1 MSKMYVACVVAIVP
15 VLFAGCAS
23 DRSAKTDSNANQLEA
38 TKPASGFVIEVTTFN
53 RNDRMTE
60 SQFAR
65 ADAAVEARYTSKQP
79 GFLGRVSGESPDGT
93 WAVVVYWEDAASA
106 EASMKKFMNDASVVD
121 YAAAIDATTMK
132 MSHYRSAE
140 VFQSDGVRP
149 RVVEV
154 TTFVLKA
161 DVAGSAF
168 SARDAE
174 IESAYTARQPGFI
187 ARHSGESADGQWA
200 VIVFWDDISSADA
213 SMKKFIRDE
222 SVADYTQMIDG
233 SAMAMSR
240 YETR

>member
-1 MSKMYVACVVAIVP
+1 MCGSLRCDSARADLTSRREKSGIAMRSR
-15 VLFAGCAS
+15 CAS

-38 TKPASGFVIEVTTFN
+38 AKPASGFVIEVTTFN

-93 WAVVVYWEDAASA
+93 WAVVVYWEDVASA

-161 DVAGSAF
+161 D
-168 SARDAE
+168 AE

-187 ARHSGESADGQWA
+187 ARLSGESTDGQWA

-222 SVADYTQMIDG
+222 SVADYAQMIDG